1 MPRTLTVG
9 LDGVPESRAAAEWA
23 ARDARWRGLPLRL
36 VHVWEGVPDA
46 MAESSVLGAET
57 LRHWSERVA
66 RAAAAGLAARPRGG
80 VGA

>member
-9 LDGVPESRAAAEWA
+9 LDGAPESRAAAQ
-23 ARDARWRGLPLRL
+23 R
-36 VHVWEGVPDA
+36 
-46 MAESSVLGAET
+46 AESPVLGAET

-66 RAAAAGLAARPRGG
+66 RAASAGLAARPRGG